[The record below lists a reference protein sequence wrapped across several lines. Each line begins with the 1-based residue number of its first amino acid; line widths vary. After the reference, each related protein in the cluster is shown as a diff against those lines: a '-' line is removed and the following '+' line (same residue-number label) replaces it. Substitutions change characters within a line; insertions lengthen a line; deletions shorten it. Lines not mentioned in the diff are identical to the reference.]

1 MDGNAIWDLEK
12 VPKFVKNVWG
22 HGRVKVG
29 HRPYKRKDERP
40 RIVTDLLML
49 HLLDVALITPLT
61 FSLSLSFL
69 ILITHSLLLV
79 FFILLFLLGKGVSRQ
94 FPL

>member
-22 HGRVKVG
+22 HGRVKVV